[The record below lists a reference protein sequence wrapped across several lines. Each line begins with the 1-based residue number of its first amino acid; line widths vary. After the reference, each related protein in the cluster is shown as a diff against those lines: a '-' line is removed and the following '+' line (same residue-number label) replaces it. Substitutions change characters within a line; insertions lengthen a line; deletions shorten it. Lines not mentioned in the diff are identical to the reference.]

1 MLFWPFMK
9 TFTKQY
15 ARSFVHLISFNPHS
29 HALRKILLSPFY
41 KGRSK
46 ELRFIQGR
54 TANKR
59 EKLGPTLHS
68 VCSITL
74 CSSPSP
80 SPEITDR
87 IFTLC
92 QVKARDAGLWG
103 RVSYRASLQRTETF
117 WPSAH
122 KLFPFSFLLMKS
134 MIL

>member
-41 KGRSK
+41 KGRSRNSDSSK
-46 ELRFIQGR
+46 VAQLTNGR
-54 TANKR
+54 NWVQPYT
-59 EKLGPTLHS
+59 